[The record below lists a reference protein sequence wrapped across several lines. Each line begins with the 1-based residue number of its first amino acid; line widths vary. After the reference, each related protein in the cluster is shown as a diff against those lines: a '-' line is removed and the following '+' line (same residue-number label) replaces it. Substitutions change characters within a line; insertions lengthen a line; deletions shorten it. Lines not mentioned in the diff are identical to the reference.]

1 MFCSKC
7 GTDHSDDSRFCR
19 KCGQTLGVVSTGGGA
34 AAAMAPAPAQREERS
49 ASRVRRIPLFVGI
62 VLLICLIAAW
72 VQNWRTTEA
81 LITNQNSQSSQPR
94 LHTQVTGD
102 KAFTIPAGSTYFFI
116 FDVPSGA
123 YNVSIKGRFSATGGS
138 GNDII
143 GMLLTADDYENWR
156 TGHNFQTLYNSGQ
169 VTQETV
175 NVKLPNDAGKYYFV
189 FNNKFSFFT
198 PKAVQANL
206 TMTCYTR

>member
-7 GTDHSDDSRFCR
+7 GTDHLDDSRFCR
-19 KCGQTLGVVSTGGGA
+19 KCGQALGVVSTGGGA
-34 AAAMAPAPAQREERS
+34 AAVMAPAPAQREKRP
-49 ASRVRRIPLFVGI
+49 ASRLRRIPLFIGILVLIFVVG
-62 VLLICLIAAW
+62 AW
-72 VQNWRTTEA
+72 VENWRTREA
-81 LITNQNSQSSQPR
+81 LITNQNSQNSQPR
-94 LHTQVTGD
+94 LHTQITGG
-102 KAFTIPAGSTYFFI
+102 KAFTIPAGSTNSFI

-123 YNVSIKGRFSATGGS
+123 YNVSIKGHFSATGGT

-143 GMLLTADDYENWR
+143 ALLLTADDYENWQNR
-156 TGHNFQTLYNSGQ
+156 HPFQTLYNSGQ

-175 NVKLPNDAGKYYFV
+175 NVKLPEDRGKYYFV
-189 FNNKFSFFT
+189 FNNKFSLLT

>member
-19 KCGQTLGVVSTGGGA
+19 KCGQALGVVSTGGGA
-34 AAAMAPAPAQREERS
+34 AAVMAPAPAQREQRP
-49 ASRVRRIPLFVGI
+49 ASRLSRIPLFIGI
-62 VLLICLIAAW
+62 LVLIGLIGVW
-72 VQNWRTTEA
+72 VQNWKTREA
-81 LITNQNSQSSQPR
+81 LITNQNSQNSQPR
-94 LHTQVTGD
+94 LYTQVTGD
-102 KAFTIPAGSTYFFI
+102 KAFTIPANSTNSFI
-116 FDVPSGA
+116 FDVPPGA
-123 YNVSIKGRFSATGGS
+123 YNVSIKGHFSATGGS

-143 GMLLTADDYENWR
+143 ALLLTADDYENWLH
-156 TGHNFQTLYNSGQ
+156 GHNFQTLYNSGQ

-175 NVKLPNDAGKYYFV
+175 NVKLPDDAGKYYFV

-198 PKAVQANL
+198 PKAVQSNL